1 MRESEKMKEEEE
13 ARSIK
18 MEKMELVIEKQ
29 RRQIGELQKR
39 LEVEGA
45 RLMKDME
52 VIKKEFKN
60 NMVIERSLW
69 ERKMEELRNKV
80 EAEMKKKADAV
91 EEMDLQEETVWD
103 RLEEVEGKLNAE
115 VKKKADAE
123 VKMKVEIDSLVVEV
137 ERLAEES
144 QKTSEFIQKGI
155 EMCKNQEERH
165 IESEEG
171 FEQVEKGRKGAR
183 GRPRGEKIVWGTGP
197 PLRCGVKSGDGQ

>member
-1 MRESEKMKEEEE
+1 MRGLKEGFRRERGRMRESEKMKEEEE

-18 MEKMELVIEKQ
+18 MEKMEFVIEKQ

-80 EAEMKKKADAV
+80 EAEMKKRQMQWKRWIY
-91 EEMDLQEETVWD
+91 EK
-103 RLEEVEGKLNAE
+103 RL
-115 VKKKADAE
+115 
-123 VKMKVEIDSLVVEV
+123 
-137 ERLAEES
+137 
-144 QKTSEFIQKGI
+144 
-155 EMCKNQEERH
+155 C
-165 IESEEG
+165 
-171 FEQVEKGRKGAR
+171 
-183 GRPRGEKIVWGTGP
+183 GTG
-197 PLRCGVKSGDGQ
+197 